1 MKKTFLCA
9 AAFAAVLALL
19 LCGCGDKPKTA
30 GEYTLTSELS
40 DEVRAEA
47 ESVLS
52 EFFRCYEEDDAA
64 GVLPLL
70 DESLQTNAED
80 IATLFSELH
89 GMAKN
94 PFVPFDKY
102 YLSGLR
108 VSDTL
113 IKVKHAAEDKAYLE
127 LVPASEELL
136 CALYVSE
143 GEKISYMMSVMMTRT
158 ADGFKIGYFTPTVY
172 KYNGMD
178 APAVYEKTKELSAE
192 GKTVP
197 AYIYSCMIGS
207 AYRPGGYMRYENDVE
222 MEDMC
227 YKLYTEIAEK
237 LPLPYALP
245 DTANSSL
252 YRISIVNDGEYGAM
266 PLLLVRTDAP
276 VSDKAKVE
284 AECQKVIDR
293 IEAISPGVRAEFS
306 HAHMTVTNDTIDENN
321 PNPKTETFIITLK

>member
-1 MKKTFLCA
+1 MKKTFLCVM
-9 AAFAAVLALL
+9 AFAAALTLL
-19 LCGCGDKPKTA
+19 LCGCGNKPKTT
-30 GEYTLTSELS
+30 GEYTLTSELTS
-40 DEVRAEA
+40 ELKTDAEG
-47 ESVLS
+47 VLS

-70 DESLQTNAED
+70 DESLETNAED
-80 IATLFSELH
+80 IGALFTELH

-102 YLSGLR
+102 YLNGLK

-113 IKVKHAAEDKAYLE
+113 IKVKHTAEDKAYLE

-158 ADGFKIGYFTPTVY
+158 EDGFKIGYFTPTVY

-178 APAVYEKTKELSAE
+178 APAIYEKTKEISEA
-192 GKTVP
+192 GNTVP

-266 PLLLVRTDAP
+266 PLLLVRTDTP
-276 VSDKAKVE
+276 VSDKAAIE

-293 IEAISPGVRAEFS
+293 IETISPGLRAEFS
-306 HAHMTVTNDTIDENN
+306 HANMTVTNDKIDENN
-321 PNPKTETFIITLK
+321 PNPKTETFIISLK